1 VPESAGDGSPACGLV
16 QLGQM
21 RRLLLR
27 FLRLSSLPAPH
38 QSLTVMRRGCLA
50 TDSGS
55 AVRNCGG
62 LPEMALYEMSL
73 ARSAAAAEP
82 SR

>member
-1 VPESAGDGSPACGLV
+1 
-16 QLGQM
+16 
-21 RRLLLR
+21 
-27 FLRLSSLPAPH
+27 
-38 QSLTVMRRGCLA
+38 
-50 TDSGS
+50 
-55 AVRNCGG
+55 